1 MVPPRPKVTLQNT
14 NTKSFLRVDRHNR
27 RKLKCPTSCRGIGRL
42 RHSATWLLTAFG
54 SCHIVPKQN
63 CRVYDR
69 STCATAAMRPV
80 AIITVFVILKS
91 TAFQW
96 RFRAGAGGAQ
106 APPTRGQAPK
116 FSRRPQIMAWPPN
129 LAVFLTH
136 CGQSIA
142 SETKLVNI

>member
-91 TAFQW
+91 TGFQW
-96 RFRAGAGGAQ
+96 RFHAGPAGH
-106 APPTRGQAPK
+106 
-116 FSRRPQIMAWPPN
+116 RPLQLAARPPN
-129 LAVFLTH
+129 LA
-136 CGQSIA
+136 A
-142 SETKLVNI
+142 APKLWLGPQI